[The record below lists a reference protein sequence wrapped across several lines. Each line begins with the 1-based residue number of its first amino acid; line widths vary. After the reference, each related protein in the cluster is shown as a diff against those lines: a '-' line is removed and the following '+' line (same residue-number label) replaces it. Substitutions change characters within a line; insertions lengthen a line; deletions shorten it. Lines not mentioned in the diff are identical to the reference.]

1 MEESKIENRGI
12 KKENEER
19 KIEKIE
25 GKSEKWTGRKS
36 EKWTGRKMEKRM
48 EERWRKGWK
57 NDKVVPKS
65 GTNEKKYWRI
75 FAHIK
80 KK

>member
-25 GKSEKWTGRKS
+25 GKSEKWTGRK
-36 EKWTGRKMEKRM
+36 MEKRM
-48 EERWRKGWK
+48 EE
-57 NDKVVPKS
+57 
-65 GTNEKKYWRI
+65 
-75 FAHIK
+75 
-80 KK
+80 